1 MRTKTELLNAVEA
14 SQSMA
19 EVIRRLGLNK
29 SSGTYTTIK
38 KELKYH
44 NIQLNFKNR
53 SRSTIRYKNEEIFC
67 ENSTYDRSTL
77 RNKIIKELILEYK
90 CSDCDIIDWN
100 GKKLSLQLDH
110 INGVSNDNRM
120 ENLRFLC
127 PNCHSQTKTWGNK
140 NNPPTES
147 DAKSKAPR
155 QGIQ

>member
-19 EVIRRLGLNK
+19 EVVRRLGLNK
-29 SSGTYTTIK
+29 SSTTYATLK
-38 KELKYH
+38 KDFAHH
-44 NIQLNFKNR
+44 NIQPQFKKR
-53 SRSTIRYKNEEIFC
+53 SRNTIPYTFEEMFC
-67 ENSTYDRSTL
+67 ENSTCDRSTL
-77 RNKIIKELILEYK
+77 RNRIIKEEIFKYK
-90 CSDCDIIDWN
+90 CSKCGIIDWN
-100 GKKLSLQLDH
+100 GQKLSLQLDH

-140 NNPPTES
+140 NNLPTES
-147 DAKSKAPR
+147 DAKSTAPR

>member
-19 EVIRRLGLNK
+19 EVIRKLGLNK

-44 NIQLNFKNR
+44 NIELDFKNR

-77 RNKIIKELILEYK
+77 RNKIIKELILQYK
-90 CSDCDIIDWN
+90 CSDCGIIDWN

-140 NNPPTES
+140 
-147 DAKSKAPR
+147 K
-155 QGIQ
+155 

>member
-1 MRTKTELLNAVEA
+1 
-14 SQSMA
+14 MA

-29 SSGTYTTIK
+29 SSSTYTTIK

-44 NIQLNFKNR
+44 NIKTNFKNR
-53 SRSTIRYKNEEIFC
+53 SRSTIRYKNQEIFC
-67 ENSTYDRSTL
+67 ENSTYDRTTL

-90 CSDCDIIDWN
+90 CSDCGIIDWN

-140 NNPPTES
+140 KNNFPC
-147 DAKSKAPR
+147 
-155 QGIQ
+155 

>member
-19 EVIRRLGLNK
+19 EVIRKLGLNK

-44 NIQLNFKNR
+44 NIELDFKNR

-90 CSDCDIIDWN
+90 CSDCGIIDWN
-100 GKKLSLQLDH
+100 RKKLSLQLDH
-110 INGVSNDNRM
+110 INGVSNDNRI

-140 NNPPTES
+140 KIIPT
-147 DAKSKAPR
+147 
-155 QGIQ
+155 